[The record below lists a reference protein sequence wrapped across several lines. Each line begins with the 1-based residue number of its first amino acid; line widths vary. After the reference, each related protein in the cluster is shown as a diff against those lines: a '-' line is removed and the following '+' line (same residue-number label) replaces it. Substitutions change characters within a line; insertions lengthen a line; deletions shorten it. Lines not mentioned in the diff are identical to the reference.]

1 MRYDRLGFPVPTEF
15 EPDPRLDDLQPSR
28 STPATALE
36 TKVLEPSALE
46 PRSSRKP
53 AGSRKRLLIL
63 GVAAAVIVPAL
74 LLPEI
79 VPAVRQMVVGW
90 SLEQAADREAR
101 NDLTGAIANLGRAIR
116 WHGDDV
122 DLLCMR
128 SMLRLEDR
136 DAAGALEDAS
146 RAAALAPTAPQPL
159 RVRALANVVLGNA
172 AAALA
177 DAEIVVDLASPGD
190 PEALNH
196 RAYIRA
202 LVGRDLPEALV
213 DIDAAI
219 GGQREATPELLD
231 TRGFILHLL
240 GRTQEAIDQ
249 LNLAIDG
256 MQQNRRQ
263 LALLAGRIDRSELSR
278 RLRSLDHGLAVM
290 LHHRALACEQAG
302 LDEQSKQDFELAKK
316 KGFDPARGI
325 F

>member
-1 MRYDRLGFPVPTEF
+1 L
-15 EPDPRLDDLQPSR
+15 
-28 STPATALE
+28 
-36 TKVLEPSALE
+36 
-46 PRSSRKP
+46 SS
-53 AGSRKRLLIL
+53 IL
-63 GVAAAVIVPAL
+63 P
-74 LLPEI
+74 
-79 VPAVRQMVVGW
+79 
-90 SLEQAADREAR
+90 
-101 NDLTGAIANLGRAIR
+101 
-116 WHGDDV
+116 
-122 DLLCMR
+122 
-128 SMLRLEDR
+128 
-136 DAAGALEDAS
+136 
-146 RAAALAPTAPQPL
+146 
-159 RVRALANVVLGNA
+159 
-172 AAALA
+172 
-177 DAEIVVDLASPGD
+177 PGD

>member
-1 MRYDRLGFPVPTEF
+1 MRYDRHGFPIP
-15 EPDPRLDDLQPSR
+15 PDFDPAPPADDLRPCRTAPKATPGPGTPRR
-28 STPATALE
+28 S
-36 TKVLEPSALE
+36 
-46 PRSSRKP
+46 
-53 AGSRKRLLIL
+53 AGDRKRLLVL
-63 GVAAAVIVPAL
+63 GLAAAIIVPAL
-74 LLPEI
+74 LLPE
-79 VPAVRQMVVGW
+79 VLPAVRQMVVEW
-90 SLEQAADREAR
+90 SLEQAAEREAR
-101 NDLTGAIANLGRAIR
+101 NDLGGAITNVGRAIR

-136 DAAGALEDAS
+136 DAVGALEDATL
-146 RAAALAPTAPQPL
+146 AATLSPTSPQPL
-159 RVRALANVVLGNA
+159 RVRALVNVVLGEA
-172 AAALA
+172 DAALA
-177 DAEIVVDLASPGD
+177 DAELVVDIAAPGD

-202 LVGRDLPEALV
+202 LVGRDLPAALA

-219 GGQREATPELLD
+219 GTQREASPELLD
-231 TRGFILHLL
+231 TRGFVLHLL

-263 LALLAGRIDRSELSR
+263 LALLAGRIDRTELAR

-290 LHHRALACEQAG
+290 LHHRALACEKAG
-302 LDEQSKQDFELAKK
+302 LEEQAKQDFAIAKK
-316 KGFDPARGI
+316 KGFDPSRGI

>member
-1 MRYDRLGFPVPTEF
+1 MRYDRHGFPLPTDF
-15 EPDPRLDDLQPSR
+15 EPDPRLDDLR
-28 STPATALE
+28 PARGGPPTS
-36 TKVLEPSALE
+36 LEPSA
-46 PRSSRKP
+46 SRRP
-53 AGSRKRLLIL
+53 VGSRKRLIIL
-63 GVAAAVIVPAL
+63 GVGAAIIVPAF

-79 VPAVRQMVVGW
+79 VPAVRQLVVGW

-101 NDLTGAIANLGRAIR
+101 NDLGGAITELGRAIR
-116 WHGDDV
+116 WQGDDV

-136 DAAGALEDAS
+136 DAAGARDDAS

-159 RVRALANVVLGNA
+159 RVRALANVVLGDA

-177 DAEIVVDLASPGD
+177 DAEIVVDLAAPGD

-202 LVGRDLPEALV
+202 LVGRDLPAALI

-219 GGQREATPELLD
+219 GSAGEASPELLD

-256 MQQNRRQ
+256 MRQNRRQ
-263 LALLAGRIDRSELSR
+263 LALLAGRIDRGELAR

-290 LHHRALACEQAG
+290 LHHRALACEKAG
-302 LDEQSKQDFELAKK
+302 LDEQAKQDFELAKR

>member
-1 MRYDRLGFPVPTEF
+1 M
-15 EPDPRLDDLQPSR
+15 
-28 STPATALE
+28 
-36 TKVLEPSALE
+36 
-46 PRSSRKP
+46 
-53 AGSRKRLLIL
+53 
-63 GVAAAVIVPAL
+63 AAAVIVPAL

-90 SLEQAADREAR
+90 SLEQAAEREAR

-302 LDEQSKQDFELAKK
+302 LDEQAKQDFELAKR
-316 KGFDPARGI
+316 KGFDPDRGI